1 MNICNL
7 PIYKKAKEIEDL
19 VEALVSSFD
28 TEKNGREKEICKK
41 MINHSKKLSR
51 KIAAAEG
58 GDIYSLRISNALQIR
73 SFAREL
79 QAMLHLSAAL
89 KLAHKDYITFIIN
102 EINSF
107 RKLFLDWVSTFDK
120 TNDVR
125 DDWYFE
131 V

>member
-1 MNICNL
+1 MNISHL

-28 TEKNGREKEICKK
+28 KTKNGKEKEICKK
-41 MINHSKKLSR
+41 MISHSKKLSR

-79 QAMLHLSAAL
+79 QAILNLSAVL
-89 KLAHKDYITFIIN
+89 RLAHKDYIDFVIN
-102 EINSF
+102 EIDSF
-107 RKLFLDWVSTFDK
+107 RELFLEWVATFDK